1 MTSSCSLLN
10 TAHKMNTLNSRLP
23 LFFDFGRW
31 FRLLMI
37 RWLLLVVIAS
47 SVSAHT
53 APTTNANPP
62 AAQLQPTDLQRVFI
76 NRGYGMFI
84 HFGINTFNEI
94 EWSYGKLPLESYKP
108 TALDCDQWIRVAKE
122 AGFRH
127 VVLTT
132 KHLDGFCLWDSK
144 LTQYD
149 VASTSVK
156 TDIVAEV
163 AKACKKYGVKLGLY
177 YSLWDAHE
185 PSQKND
191 MPRYVEYMRAQ
202 ITELLTNYGPV
213 CEFWF
218 DAPWATSKDSD
229 WAYPEVRALI
239 HRLQPDCAV
248 TVNHTVLPP
257 SGKREGWNPEHYVHG
272 SKLRF
277 WPVDFRTKDPNLVR
291 WDDPKI
297 YTAPDQNQVY
307 QPFEHTVCISDLAN
321 WFQKKAIRPARTP
334 DELEA
339 LFYWCTANDNVLLLN
354 IPPDQTGQLRANE
367 VEAAL
372 ATADLL
378 GIRGGNAPLPTS
390 PINQAFG
397 VKVEADSTASPKN
410 VASMAVDTQ
419 LEGPAWQS
427 AATPA
432 MITLTPVTP
441 FRFDGIV
448 LHESC
453 TVKDLGDKFSFL
465 RQFAVEK
472 FAVEALQ
479 QGKWE
484 VIHEGEKMG
493 AVKTIRFPSLQTAE
507 QLRVRILEASRPA
520 GLLLIE
526 VSDRSKKQPR
536 PVR

>member
-1 MTSSCSLLN
+1 MLNPTRIRLALFSLFTVCTFALPHSISAEPALP
-10 TAHKMNTLNSRLP
+10 TADPTP
-23 LFFDFGRW
+23 
-31 FRLLMI
+31 
-37 RWLLLVVIAS
+37 
-47 SVSAHT
+47 SAI
-53 APTTNANPP
+53 
-62 AAQLQPTDLQRVFI
+62 QREFMS
-76 NRGYGMFI
+76 RGYGMFI

-94 EWSYGKLPLESYKP
+94 EWSYGKLPVESYNP
-108 TALDCDQWIRVAKE
+108 TNLDVDQWIRVAKE

-132 KHLDGFCLWDSK
+132 KHVDGFCLWDSK
-144 LTQYD
+144 YTEYD
-149 VASTSVK
+149 VASSPVK

-191 MPRYVEYMRAQ
+191 MPRYVEYMKAQ

-218 DAPWATSKDSD
+218 DAPWATPNDSD
-229 WAYPEVRALI
+229 WCYPELFALI
-239 HRLQPDCAV
+239 RQLQPDCAV
-248 TVNHTVLPP
+248 TVNHTVLPG
-257 SGKREGWNPEHYVHG
+257 SGKREGYNPEHYVHG

-277 WPVDFRTKDPNLVR
+277 WPVDFRTKDPNIVR

-297 YTAPDQNQVY
+297 YTAPDGSPVY

-339 LFYWCTANDNVLLLN
+339 LFYWCTAKDNVLLLN

-378 GIRGGNAPLPTS
+378 GIRGGNTPLPTA

-397 VKVEADSTASPKN
+397 VKAEADSTADPKN
-410 VASMAVDTQ
+410 AASMAVDTK
-419 LEGPAWQS
+419 LEGPAWLS
-427 AATPA
+427 SSTPATITLSPATP
-432 MITLTPVTP
+432 
-441 FRFDGIV
+441 FHFDRIV
-448 LHESC
+448 LHESH
-453 TVKDLGDKFSFL
+453 TVKELGDNFSRL
-465 RQFAVEK
+465 REFAVQK
-472 FAVEALQ
+472 FEIEALQ
-479 QGKWE
+479 NGEWR
-484 VIHEGEKMG
+484 VIHTAETIG
-493 AVKTIRFPSLQTAE
+493 AVKTIRFPSLQTAD

-520 GLLLIE
+520 GLRLIE
-526 VSDRSKKQPR
+526 ASDYSDRQPR